1 MQAIVAV
8 DRQWGIGKKN
18 GLLFHLPEDLQYFKQ
33 KTLGKVIVMGGNTL
47 LSFPKSKPLPNRTNI
62 VLSDVFTRDDCRVCV
77 TLPELLEE
85 IKNYDTDDIYIVG
98 GAMFYRTMLP
108 YCDKVYVTKVDAD
121 GGAEVFF
128 ENLDKLPNWK
138 QTEESKPVNSN
149 GYTIRFCVYENKA
162 NKIGNR

>member
-33 KTLGKVIVMGGNTL
+33 KTFGKVIVMGGNTL
-47 LSFPKSKPLPNRTNI
+47 LSLPKSKPLPNRTNI

-77 TLPELLEE
+77 TLNELLEE
-85 IKNYDTDDIYIVG
+85 LKNYDTDDIYIVG
-98 GAMFYRTMLP
+98 GAMLYRTMLP

-128 ENLDKLPNWK
+128 ENLDNLPNWK
-138 QTEESKPVNSN
+138 QTEESEPVCSN

-162 NKIGNR
+162 N